1 MVSYISVFQ
10 RFCSFMVWLIGFVSF
25 MDNLVNEPL
34 PAASI
39 SKDNARGKEKETLKC
54 EIIIL

>member
-1 MVSYISVFQ
+1 MVSCISVSQ
-10 RFCSFMVWLIGFVSF
+10 KFCSFMVWLIGFVSF

-39 SKDNARGKEKETLKC
+39 SKDNARG
-54 EIIIL
+54 